1 MKLGA
6 EDKKKVGA
14 LAALALVGGYL
25 FYSNVLSQPS
35 GAPAEKPRAGILA
48 DRVADPGAPA
58 PSGSG
63 AGRTQ
68 AQPPSI
74 RRATSGRA
82 NRGDEFHP
90 TLRSKRPEDRIDPA
104 TIDPTLRLDLLAKVQ
119 GVNPDGGE
127 RNVFQFGQ
135 PPKAEAPLKGP
146 EPKVLPKV
154 QGPKTPEQAKAEEAP
169 PPAKQPPAPINLKYY
184 GYSTARSGGRKT
196 AFFLD
201 GEDILVAP
209 EGDTVKKRYK
219 VVRIGVNS
227 VLMEDTVGGNQQSLP
242 LQEEGS
248 GA

>member
-6 EDKKKVGA
+6 EDKKKVWA
-14 LAALALVGGYL
+14 LTGLAVVGGYL

-35 GAPAEKPRAGILA
+35 GSPAERPRAGA
-48 DRVADPGAPA
+48 VTSRDPDAMATGASGS
-58 PSGSG
+58 PSGRS
-63 AGRTQ
+63 Q
-68 AQPPSI
+68 QPPPSI
-74 RRATSGRA
+74 RRATPGRS

-90 TLRSKRPEDRIDPA
+90 TLHSKRPEDRIDPA

-119 GVNPDGGE
+119 GAPVEGGS
-127 RNVFQFGQ
+127 RNIFQFGQ
-135 PPKAEAPLKGP
+135 PPAKAELKAP

-154 QGPKTPEQAKAEEAP
+154 QGPKTPEQAKAEAP
-169 PPAKQPPAPINLKYY
+169 KPPAKQPPPPINLKYY
-184 GYSTARSGGRKT
+184 GFSTARNNGRKT

-209 EGDTVKKRYK
+209 EGETVKKRYK

>member
-1 MKLGA
+1 MKLGT

-14 LAALALVGGYL
+14 LTALALLAGYL

-35 GAPAEKPRAGILA
+35 GAPAEKPRGGALA
-48 DRVADPGAPA
+48 ARVSEPTPAAPPA
-58 PSGSG
+58 STTGQP
-63 AGRTQ
+63 Q
-68 AQPPSI
+68 AQPSSI
-74 RRATSGRA
+74 RRATPGRA

-119 GVNPDGGE
+119 ALGPDGGTH
-127 RNVFQFGQ
+127 NIFQFGTP
-135 PPKAEAPLKGP
+135 PPKTEPLKEP

-154 QGPKTPEQAKAEEAP
+154 QGPKTPEQAKAEEKPPVKP
-169 PPAKQPPAPINLKYY
+169 PPTPINLKYY
-184 GYSTARSGGRKT
+184 GYSMARSGGRKT

-201 GEDILVAP
+201 GDDILVGA
-209 EGDTVKKRYK
+209 EGETVKKRYK

-242 LQEEGS
+242 MQEEGS

>member
-1 MKLGA
+1 MKLGT

-14 LAALALVGGYL
+14 LAALALVAGYL

-35 GAPAEKPRAGILA
+35 GAPAEKPRG
-48 DRVADPGAPA
+48 VAPA
-58 PSGSG
+58 ARVSEPTLAAPAASATG
-63 AGRTQ
+63 Q
-68 AQPPSI
+68 PQPPSI
-74 RRATSGRA
+74 RRATPGRS

-104 TIDPTLRLDLLAKVQ
+104 TIDPTLRLDILAKVQ
-119 GVNPDGGE
+119 ALGPDGGAH
-127 RNVFQFGQ
+127 NIFQFGAA
-135 PPKAEAPLKGP
+135 PPKTEPLKEP

-154 QGPKTPEQAKAEEAP
+154 QGPKTPEQAKAEEKPPVKP
-169 PPAKQPPAPINLKYY
+169 PPTPINLKYY
-184 GYSTARSGGRKT
+184 GYSTARNSGNKT

-201 GEDILVAP
+201 GDDILVGA
-209 EGDTVKKRYK
+209 EGETVKKRYK

-242 LQEEGS
+242 MQEEGS